1 MPPSDIFIQGKLEMS
16 AVPVQEAAQT
26 MLWDDFLLNRV
37 LVVAAVLIG
46 IAGLRDLLRLLPEL
60 LYCFSRPRASVSLEY
75 NTSVVRMRNTAAL
88 ISILPFCLLADRF
101 GLFRPELW
109 SAVPEEWS
117 APATVGVFLAY
128 LLLRTVCSAL
138 IRPPRLSGTAADAV
152 RRSPWNYF
160 ILLTLLMLLTVGLLY
175 IFRPSDTVVRITL
188 YAETALFFLLS
199 LLRSGQILAS
209 GFSGLTTILY
219 LCGLELLPA
228 AALAACAVFYSVL

>member
-16 AVPVQEAAQT
+16 AVPVQEAAQA
-26 MLWDDFLLNRV
+26 MLWNDFLLNRV
-37 LVVAAVLIG
+37 LVAAAVLIG

-228 AALAACAVFYSVL
+228 AVLAACAVFL

>member
-16 AVPVQEAAQT
+16 AVPVQEAAQA

-138 IRPPRLSGTAADAV
+138 IRLPRLSGTAADAV

-175 IFRPSDTVVRITL
+175 IFRPSDTVVRISL

-209 GFSGLTTILY
+209 GFSGLTTLLY

-228 AALAACAVFYSVL
+228 AALAAYAVFL

>member
-16 AVPVQEAAQT
+16 AVPVQEAAQA

-228 AALAACAVFYSVL
+228 ATLAACAVFL

>member
-26 MLWDDFLLNRV
+26 MLWNDFLLNRV

-160 ILLTLLMLLTVGLLY
+160 ILLTLLMLITVGLLY

-228 AALAACAVFYSVL
+228 AALAAYAVFL

>member
-16 AVPVQEAAQT
+16 AVPVQEAAQV

-160 ILLTLLMLLTVGLLY
+160 ILLTLLMLLTAGLLY

-228 AALAACAVFYSVL
+228 AALAACAVFL

>member
-16 AVPVQEAAQT
+16 AVPVQEAAQA
-26 MLWDDFLLNRV
+26 MLWNDFLLNRV

-138 IRPPRLSGTAADAV
+138 IRLPRLSGTAADAV

-228 AALAACAVFYSVL
+228 AALAAYAVFL

>member
-16 AVPVQEAAQT
+16 AVPVQEAAQA

-160 ILLTLLMLLTVGLLY
+160 ILLTLLMLLTAGLLY

-228 AALAACAVFYSVL
+228 AALAACAVFL

>member
-16 AVPVQEAAQT
+16 AVPVQEAAQA

-46 IAGLRDLLRLLPEL
+46 IAGLRDLLKLLPEL

-228 AALAACAVFYSVL
+228 AVLAACAVFL

>member
-16 AVPVQEAAQT
+16 AVPVQEAAQA

-188 YAETALFFLLS
+188 YAETTLFFLLS

-228 AALAACAVFYSVL
+228 AALAACAVFL

>member
-16 AVPVQEAAQT
+16 AVPVQEAAQS
-26 MLWDDFLLNRV
+26 MLWNDFLLNRV

-228 AALAACAVFYSVL
+228 AALAACAVFL

>member
-1 MPPSDIFIQGKLEMS
+1 MPPSDILIQGKLEMS

-26 MLWDDFLLNRV
+26 MLWNDFLLNRV

-228 AALAACAVFYSVL
+228 AALAACAVFL

>member
-26 MLWDDFLLNRV
+26 MLWNDFLLNRV

-117 APATVGVFLAY
+117 APATVGVFLTY

-228 AALAACAVFYSVL
+228 AALAACAVFL

>member
-16 AVPVQEAAQT
+16 AVPVQEAAQA

-75 NTSVVRMRNTAAL
+75 NTSVMRMRNTAAL

-188 YAETALFFLLS
+188 YAETALFFLLY

-209 GFSGLTTILY
+209 CFSGLTTILY

-228 AALAACAVFYSVL
+228 AVLAACAVFL

>member
-16 AVPVQEAAQT
+16 AVPVQEAAQA

-37 LVVAAVLIG
+37 LVAATVLIG

-188 YAETALFFLLS
+188 YAETALLFLLS

-228 AALAACAVFYSVL
+228 AALAACAVFL

>member
-16 AVPVQEAAQT
+16 AVPVQEAAQA

-152 RRSPWNYF
+152 RRSPWNNF

-228 AALAACAVFYSVL
+228 AALAAYAVFL

>member
-26 MLWDDFLLNRV
+26 MLWNDFLLNRV

-138 IRPPRLSGTAADAV
+138 IRPPRLSGTAAGAV

-228 AALAACAVFYSVL
+228 AALAAYAVFL

>member
-26 MLWDDFLLNRV
+26 MLWNDFLLNRV
-37 LVVAAVLIG
+37 LVAATVLIG

-228 AALAACAVFYSVL
+228 AALAACAVFL

>member
-16 AVPVQEAAQT
+16 AVPVQEAAQA

-101 GLFRPELW
+101 GLSRPELW

-228 AALAACAVFYSVL
+228 AALAAYAVFL

>member
-16 AVPVQEAAQT
+16 AVPVQEAAQA

-228 AALAACAVFYSVL
+228 AVLAACAVFL

>member
-16 AVPVQEAAQT
+16 AVPVQEAAQA

-75 NTSVVRMRNTAAL
+75 NTSVMRMRNTAAL

-228 AALAACAVFYSVL
+228 AALAACAVFL

>member
-26 MLWDDFLLNRV
+26 MLWNDFLLNRV

-209 GFSGLTTILY
+209 GFSGLATILY

-228 AALAACAVFYSVL
+228 AALAACAVFL